1 MLGDAHH
8 LPPAINRI
16 VSGGQTGAD
25 RGGLDA
31 AIELGIEHG
40 GWCPR
45 GRRAEDG
52 PIPERYRLRETESE
66 EYGARTE
73 RNVVDSDGTVLL
85 TRGAPTGGS
94 KLTADL
100 AARRG
105 KPLLHL
111 DLDAL
116 DDEAAA
122 TRLRAWLAREG
133 ITTLNV
139 AGTRESGCPSLA
151 ADAKRVLCEALSDP
165 API

>member
-8 LPPAINRI
+8 LPHALTRI

-45 GRRAEDG
+45 DRRAEDG
-52 PIPERYRLRETESE
+52 PIPERYHLRATESAD
-66 EYGARTE
+66 YSARTE

-85 TRGAPTGGS
+85 TRGTPTGGS
-94 KLTADL
+94 KLTAEL

-111 DLDAL
+111 DLDRL
-116 DDEAAA
+116 DNAAAAA
-122 TRLRAWLAREG
+122 TLRAWLASKR
-133 ITTLNV
+133 IAILNV
-139 AGTRESGCPSLA
+139 AGTRESGCPGLA
-151 ADAKRVLCEALSDP
+151 EDVRRLLMLA
-165 API
+165 IG

>member
-8 LPPAINRI
+8 LPHALKRI

-31 AIELGIEHG
+31 AIELSIEHG

-66 EYGARTE
+66 DYSARTE
-73 RNVVDSDGTVLL
+73 SNVVDSDGTVVL

-94 KLTADL
+94 KLTAEL
-100 AARRG
+100 AKRLS

-116 DDEAAA
+116 DDDAAA
-122 TRLRAWLAREG
+122 AALRAWLARES
-133 ITTLNV
+133 IATLNV
-139 AGTRESGCPSLA
+139 AGTRESGCPGLA
-151 ADAKRVLCEALSDP
+151 DDVRRVLMHA
-165 API
+165 IG

>member
-8 LPPAINRI
+8 LSLALKRI

-52 PIPERYRLRETESE
+52 PIPERYRLRETDSE
-66 EYGARTE
+66 EYSARTD

-94 KLTADL
+94 KLTAEL
-100 AARRG
+100 AARRD

-116 DDEAAA
+116 DDEAAPA
-122 TRLRAWLAREG
+122 RLRAWLARER
-133 ITTLNV
+133 IATLNV
-139 AGTRESGCPSLA
+139 AGTRESGCADLA
-151 ADAKRVLCEALSDP
+151 EQVRRVLVHA
-165 API
+165 IG